1 MRLPLFSKA
10 LAAFVGSDEEKIE
23 KFCEIRGKFEANI
36 NS

>member
-10 LAAFVGSDEEKIE
+10 LAAFVGSDEEK
-23 KFCEIRGKFEANI
+23 FDNFHEIRGQFEENI